1 MDSVNWSIKRFWKDS
16 FKVVF
21 QSGIKGYIAFV
32 AVIFVFSFL
41 GITNLA
47 AVADIYSVDMYMSTG
62 WVEPELIDEVVDY
75 ARGLN
80 VIKALPEEVSEGA
93 VLPILRGIAEDNS
106 RLLALLETNKAYV
119 QRNQGEVFVFIVI
132 LTVLASAIL
141 YFIKEAFS
149 IGQYRYILERMYHK
163 DTKLKRILAP
173 LSKSR
178 FRHVCVVMAIYDFV
192 MLLWTLTIIG
202 GIIKYYQYYFVPFII
217 AENPDVTWKEAKKM
231 SSEMTRGY
239 KFKMFLTGMTCSL
252 FGLISFIPFTPL
264 FVISPLVSAIDADMY
279 LTLRKRQDIDRSLFI
294 EKGFD
299 DPKEEY
305 VLEDFAITGSSF
317 NEADKYKF
325 TDFVAMFFLF
335 CFVGWVWEVAL
346 HLVRDHELHNRG
358 FMYGPW
364 LPIYGFGGAL
374 IIIFLSRFKGN
385 KPKLFVLT
393 MVLCGI
399 LEYITSFLL
408 EFINNSQYWN
418 YDEMFLNLNGRVCI
432 AGLLAFAV
440 GGFLGVYLL
449 GPMIKSGLRKLGQK
463 KTYILC
469 GVLGTLFVIDLIC
482 CLIFGPNSGEGVG
495 QKYDDVQETVI
506 ESAIESVQAE

>member
-16 FKVVF
+16 FKAVFGSGLKAYVVLV
-21 QSGIKGYIAFV
+21 G
-32 AVIFVFSFL
+32 VIFIFSFL
-41 GITNLA
+41 GIANNSAT
-47 AVADIYSVDMYMSTG
+47 ADIYSVDLYMMTG
-62 WVEPELIDEVVDY
+62 WVEPEIVDEVVDY
-75 ARGLN
+75 ARGLKVVQMLPDDMAEGFLLP
-80 VIKALPEEVSEGA
+80 VI
-93 VLPILRGIAEDNS
+93 RGIAEDNS
-106 RLLALLETNKAYV
+106 RILSLLETNRAYV
-119 QRNQGEVFVFIVI
+119 QRNQGEVFVIIII
-132 LTVLASAIL
+132 LTVIGSAIL
-141 YFIKEAFS
+141 FFIKEAFS
-149 IGQYRYILERMYHK
+149 IGLFRFITERMYHK
-163 DTKLKRILAP
+163 DTKIKRILAP
-173 LSKSR
+173 LSKKR
-178 FRHVCVVMAIYDFV
+178 FGHICLVMAIYDFV

-202 GIIKYYQYYFVPFII
+202 GVIKYFEYYFVPYII

-231 SSEMTRGY
+231 SSDMTRGY
-239 KFKMFLTGMTCSL
+239 KFKMFLMLLTCNL
-252 FGLISFIPFTPL
+252 FGVITFIPFVPL
-264 FVISPLVSAIDADMY
+264 FILTPVLSACDAHMY
-279 LTLRKRQDIDRSLFI
+279 LALRKRQDIDRSLFI
-294 EKGFD
+294 EKGYD
-299 DPKEEY
+299 DPQEEY

-317 NEADKYKF
+317 NKADKYKF

-408 EFINNSQYWN
+408 EFINNSSYWN
-418 YDEMFLNLNGRVCI
+418 YDEMFLNLNGRVCL

-440 GGFLGVYLL
+440 GGFVGVYLL
-449 GPMIKSGLRKLGQK
+449 GPMIKSFLRKLGQK

-469 GVLGTLFVIDLIC
+469 GVLGALFALDLIC
-482 CLIFGPNSGEGVG
+482 CLVFGPNSGKGVG
-495 QKYDDVQETVI
+495 QKYDDTNETV
-506 ESAIESVQAE
+506 IESVQAE